1 MSDILE
7 CCNDDKYFIF
17 QDMMEACV
25 MFFYRDRQVYDLM
38 KSKPHVPIVSV
49 GQSDKPIGLFPQ
61 CGILPV
67 QHFSWYMA
75 PFCYISD
82 SKEECYFIF
91 RAMYCKYFCNLQSI
105 SSSPQSIVSLCK
117 LFEDLLQMYEPE
129 VCYHMNTL
137 GIQPLK
143 TAFPWLFFAFIG
155 TLEVDQLFLLFDRI
169 LGFESLDILPI
180 LAAGIFVFR
189 ANLILNCTC
198 AEEYDELFTDLS
210 QLKVMPIIQHFLFA
224 TGIN

>member
-1 MSDILE
+1 
-7 CCNDDKYFIF
+7 
-17 QDMMEACV
+17 
-25 MFFYRDRQVYDLM
+25 M
-38 KSKPHVPIVSV
+38 KSKPHTPIVSV
-49 GQSDKPIGLFPQ
+49 NQNDKPIGLFPQ
-61 CGILPV
+61 CGVLPV
-67 QHFSWYMA
+67 QRFSWYMA

-91 RAMYCKYFCNLQSI
+91 RSMYCKYFCNLQTI
-105 SSSPQSIVSLCK
+105 SSSSQSIVSLAK

-143 TAFPWLFFAFIG
+143 TAFPWLYFAFVG
-155 TLEVDQLFLLFDRI
+155 TLEVDQIFLLFDRI
-169 LGFESLDILPI
+169 LGFESLDIIAI

-189 ANLILNCTC
+189 ANLILNCTSQD
-198 AEEYDELFTDLS
+198 EFDELFSDLS
-210 QLKVMPIIQHFLFA
+210 QIKVMPIIQHFLFA